1 MSNNA
6 AQYITG
12 GIWGVTARWSTAKS
26 KKIKV
31 AKNAEEDRDGS
42 KIAKQYI
49 TGGLRVWQLRKPALH
64 SVGKTAPPDEN
75 WLN

>member
-1 MSNNA
+1 MKHGEKVKKEKNG
-6 AQYITG
+6 Q
-12 GIWGVTARWSTAKS
+12 KS
-26 KKIKV
+26 K
-31 AKNAEEDRDGS
+31 NPEEVRDGS